1 MAPRAYWKGYLK
13 LSLVSCPI
21 ALFPAKSE
29 REKISFHQLNKN
41 TGRRIK
47 YRKVDA
53 ETGDEVDSGTLSRA
67 SLKTSTRMRS
77 RSWSRRSRKASRSN
91 APSDPS
97 RRTWSISWT
106 PLGAASRRAVR
117 LHQTR
122 RKSGR
127 QLLGVHLKNPNTQSG
142 KGRAVPAELS
152 SRKTAFNHPQDRPGV
167 CPSWCAPLT
176 EHRARADTC
185 ICGVAALGG
194 RSHHR
199 PAFGR
204 TQLGCA

>member
-1 MAPRAYWKGYLK
+1 MRTERKRLLVGSVYSPRFAVGWIFPTSEFVMAPRAYWKSYLK
-13 LSLVSCPI
+13 LFLVSCPI
-21 ALFPAKSE
+21 A
-29 REKISFHQLNKN
+29 
-41 TGRRIK
+41 
-47 YRKVDA
+47 
-53 ETGDEVDSGTLSRA
+53 
-67 SLKTSTRMRS
+67 
-77 RSWSRRSRKASRSN
+77 N